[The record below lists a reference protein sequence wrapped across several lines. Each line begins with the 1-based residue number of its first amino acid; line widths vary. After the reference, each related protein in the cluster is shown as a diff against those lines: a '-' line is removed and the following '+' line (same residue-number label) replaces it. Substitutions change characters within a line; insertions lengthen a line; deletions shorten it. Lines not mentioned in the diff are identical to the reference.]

1 MPAVAMA
8 SKPPSAGRT
17 ATSLRWFSA
26 APTTS
31 SLVRKATSAPVYRPK
46 TLLSPTLKRVRHL
59 LQELQKVRLLILVH
73 LDGNVIVK
81 CVSTGGGFDLTHY
94 MVFQDKSDKIYMA
107 TNTKKQPDVGETRF
121 IFRLKGLPD
130 AVPFGDASK
139 SAGSTSTIEGSDVFV
154 VNGETRSKVRFLSP
168 LDALRID
175 HLLTFTRSSTPRNAS
190 STTGRTAPRTP
201 PDRST
206 RAGCGRTTR
215 RRRRARA
222 GRSSGT
228 ST

>member
-1 MPAVAMA
+1 M
-8 SKPPSAGRT
+8 KR
-17 ATSLRWFSA
+17 
-26 APTTS
+26 
-31 SLVRKATSAPVYRPK
+31 PVIN
-46 TLLSPTLKRVRHL
+46 SDS
-59 LQELQKVRLLILVH
+59 

-81 CVSTGGGFDLTHY
+81 CVATGGGFDLTHY

-154 VNGETRSKVRFLSP
+154 VNGQTRSKVRSLSSP
-168 LDALRID
+168 DTLRPEYS
-175 HLLTFTRSSTPRNAS
+175 LLTLTPSSTLRNAS
-190 STTGRTAPRTP
+190 STTSHTAPRTP
-201 PDRST
+201 RDQST

-215 RRRRARA
+215 RRRKAQE
-222 GRSSGT
+222 GHSSEI